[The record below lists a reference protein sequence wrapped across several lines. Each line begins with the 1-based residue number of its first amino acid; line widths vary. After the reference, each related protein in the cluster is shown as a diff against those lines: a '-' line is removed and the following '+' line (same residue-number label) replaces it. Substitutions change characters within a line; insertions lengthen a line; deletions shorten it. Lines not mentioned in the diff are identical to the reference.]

1 MIIPD
6 VNLLL
11 YAEIAAFPEHPAA
24 RRWWENLLDGRDE
37 VGIAA
42 VAMFGFIRLATN
54 PRVFSPPLAVDDA
67 LDRVERWLTQPH
79 VRVVVPGPRHIE
91 IAFRLLRALGTAAN
105 LTTDTQLAAFAIE
118 NGATLCSNDSDFG
131 RFAGLSWTNP
141 LAAK

>member
-24 RRWWENLLDGRDE
+24 RRWWENLLDGNDE
-37 VGIAA
+37 VGIVA

-54 PRVFSPPLAVDDA
+54 PRVFSPPLAVEDA
-67 LDRVERWLTQPH
+67 LDRVEKWLSRPQ

-91 IAFRLLRALGTAAN
+91 IAFRLLRSLGTAAN
-105 LTTDTQLAAFAIE
+105 LTTDTQLAASAIE

-141 LAAK
+141 LSAG